1 MSALAKDLNIGVL
14 LDFYGSLL
22 PEKQR
27 QVIDYYYNEDLSLSE
42 IADLIGMTRQGVRD
56 AIKRGEATLVDTEEK
71 LRFEE
76 RFRRMSQQMER
87 LKETARAMEQI
98 NQTLQSEALAGQ
110 IDALRQTADTI
121 DRIGPEVL

>member
-1 MSALAKDLNIGVL
+1 MAKDLNIGVL

-56 AIKRGEATLVDTEEK
+56 SIKRGEATLVDTEEK

>member
-1 MSALAKDLNIGVL
+1 MAKDLNIGVL